1 MKKLATL
8 IITVA
13 LVAVMMPLGMENS
26 YAMSEGTYS
35 GRAVTSNPVVATQI
49 NKIEKKYPN
58 HRYYSG
64 GGQCWGYAEKVSTT
78 LSTRKSAGYYSYLR
92 FNTSNFLKKC
102 EGVKAGTH
110 LRLSRSGKF
119 SGYYG
124 HSVVLLSVTKSK
136 VYWADNNYYA
146 SNKVC
151 YYQGTPS
158 QFVKFYVSNSGYK
171 YINMVKKANKYKA
184 CKIIKVK
191 SAADVTDKAI
201 DVSWGKLSGSSK
213 YYVYRSYTG
222 THGSYEKIATT
233 KSTTYADTKVAEGNS
248 AYYKVTAVK
257 SSGNVYSNA
266 AVSTLDTAE
275 TAQTAQ

>member
-191 SAADVTDKAI
+191 SVADPDKAAI
-201 DVSWGKLSGSSK
+201 ELKWSK
-213 YYVYRSYTG
+213 FNGTKAYRVYRSYSANGKYTR
-222 THGSYEKIATT
+222 IATT
-233 KSTTYADTKVAEGNS
+233 KSTAFTDTSVSKNS
-248 AYYKVTAVK
+248 KAYYKVTAVK
-257 SSGNVYSNA
+257 SSGDVYSNTA
-266 AVSTLDTAE
+266 SSQVTADTS
-275 TAQTAQ
+275 AQ